1 MCLHK
6 SIFKKWLATSFQ
18 QVTTIHS
25 CRFAYCK
32 SKFTVFFII
41 DSVDNTYKDEDKYYI
56 FTIPTF
62 SFQKNVPLLVGSIH
76 ELNKYGIVKYFSNF
90 CNG

>member
-1 MCLHK
+1 MIGDEFWTNYHYSL
-6 SIFKKWLATSFQ
+6 SS
-18 QVTTIHS
+18 
-25 CRFAYCK
+25 RFAYCK
-32 SKFTVFFII
+32 YKFSFFII

-62 SFQKNVPLLVGSIH
+62 SFQKNVSLLVGSIQ